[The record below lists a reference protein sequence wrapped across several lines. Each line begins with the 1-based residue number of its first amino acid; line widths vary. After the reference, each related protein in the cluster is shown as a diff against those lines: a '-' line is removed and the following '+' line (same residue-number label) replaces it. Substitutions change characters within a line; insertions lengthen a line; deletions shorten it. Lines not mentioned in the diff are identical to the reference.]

1 MKLNK
6 LNEDSLQEAVE
17 LVTSILHQAVD
28 DGEVRQFALP
38 DGEGM
43 EYILEDWEL
52 LILYGDLDNTEDNF
66 GEFVWQY
73 NENHGLD

>member
-28 DGEVRQFALP
+28 DDNFHFTLP

-43 EYILEDWEL
+43 EYILEAWEL

-66 GEFVWQY
+66 GEFVCQY
-73 NENHGLD
+73 NQNHELE